1 MGRLVQVITRKS
13 ASLGHRSIATTA
25 TYLARM
31 EGEEDTGEEDTGWE
45 GLPYLHD
52 TRDLEDPEALAYL
65 EDRLEDSWEEV
76 HRGELDPRAAQSLEI
91 LLRRFLIDGRA
102 TLDEMLSNRYQ

>member
-31 EGEEDTGEEDTGWE
+31 EGEEDNGWE
-45 GLPYLHD
+45 GVA
-52 TRDLEDPEALAYL
+52 TALGVA
-65 EDRLEDSWEEV
+65 
-76 HRGELDPRAAQSLEI
+76 
-91 LLRRFLIDGRA
+91 
-102 TLDEMLSNRYQ
+102 